1 MKSEILTALR
11 NTKEYVSGQELC
23 EKLGVSRTAVW
34 KGMKKLKEEGYRIE
48 AIPNKGYR
56 LMESPDV
63 LNAEELESI
72 RKTAWAGKQIVY
84 YHVTDSTNIQAKRL
98 AEEGFPH
105 GTLVV
110 AERQESGRGRRGRFW
125 ESPEHAGVFMTILL
139 RPDFEPKQ
147 ASMLTIIAAMA
158 VTKAIQ
164 TMMQLSAKIKWPN
177 DIVLNDKKICGILT
191 EMSTEMDAI
200 NYVVIGIGINVSN
213 RQFGEEAAK
222 IATSIAI
229 ESGMQVHRVELI
241 ESVWEWFEF
250 YYDRFCKDGDLE
262 SIRKEYDACLVNRDR
277 QVRILDPKEPF
288 VGIAKGITKTGELIV
303 ETEEGMKQVSSGEVS
318 VRGIYGYV

>member
-1 MKSEILTALR
+1 M
-11 NTKEYVSGQELC
+11 Q
-23 EKLGVSRTAVW
+23 
-34 KGMKKLKEEGYRIE
+34 KLKEEGYQIE

-164 TMMQLSAKIKWPN
+164 TMMQLSVKIKWPN
-177 DIVLNDKKICGILT
+177 DIVLNDKKICGIL
-191 EMSTEMDAI
+191 AI
-200 NYVVIGIGINVSN
+200 ALLVIYLINN
-213 RQFGEEAAK
+213 Q
-222 IATSIAI
+222 
-229 ESGMQVHRVELI
+229 HLHP
-241 ESVWEWFEF
+241 
-250 YYDRFCKDGDLE
+250 L
-262 SIRKEYDACLVNRDR
+262 
-277 QVRILDPKEPF
+277 
-288 VGIAKGITKTGELIV
+288 
-303 ETEEGMKQVSSGEVS
+303 
-318 VRGIYGYV
+318 